1 MSSDPSSS
9 ATLPSPSSAG
19 LCPGYR
25 HVEEF
30 DPDEEYEDEIEEFYV
45 TLDLG
50 SVEPT
55 LIPSSSTYRLIGL
68 DTPTPFM
75 QLSGTV
81 LKGRHE
87 SLLGTELI
95 FSEGKG
101 NADAQHYTHRFYR
114 SKRRLSFTSIT
125 EKRIRFREVQLR
137 TKVPPGEDQARPDVI
152 DAQVAESNNT
162 NSSTSNTAH
171 LKEPGAAPR
180 RRRSKKNPDH
190 NKAGYA
196 GASRKTTRKSEPS
209 MTKDKG
215 KGKAKEIL
223 DEEGRQEDVNDPGSS
238 MDVDT

>member
-45 TLDLG
+45 TLDVG

-81 LKGRHE
+81 LQGRHE

-95 FSEGKG
+95 FSEGK
-101 NADAQHYTHRFYR
+101 DAEDR

-137 TKVPPGEDQARPDVI
+137 PKVPPGEDQARPDVI
-152 DAQVAESNNT
+152 DAQVAESNNA

-190 NKAGYA
+190 TKAGYA